1 MAEIINIATFDFD
14 MDLVN
19 KSLTEY
25 QTRLFELQKEQKRYA
40 DQNKALET
48 QIKSLTKTKQEL
60 TASGQQESSQY
71 KEVESRLKSLD
82 AQQKQ
87 VFINQRNLQTE
98 TGKVRQEYN
107 SLVKVQQTL
116 MDSNGKLRSSTDAY
130 EEALKREIKT
140 KADAK
145 KSNSELIKLADQL
158 DLSNDENIETLNQLN
173 KKIDENTEFLKAN
186 SSQMQQQQMNIGNY
200 ESALKNA
207 VMEINIFNGGL
218 QGFATRAT
226 QAGGAGALLTNSL
239 KTATSATIGLT
250 KSMLAFL
257 VSPIGIVLGV
267 IAGAFLLIQNAMNR
281 SEESTNK
288 LKAAIAPLTGIFNA
302 ILKALEPVGEF
313 LIDGIV
319 AGFELA
325 TKAAETA
332 IKIIGGGLKLLGFE
346 SAGDAVLEF
355 GNAMIQAGKDAQELA
370 LAEQELEKSQRK
382 ARLTQLQY
390 QKEAETFRQIRD
402 DETKSIQERIKA
414 NDELGAVLEKQLQE
428 ELRIAQTALKVANLR
443 MKAEGE
449 NKETLDAQAEALT
462 QIADIEER
470 INGQRSEQLK
480 NRVSLQ
486 KEAHDR
492 YMAQIDAQ
500 ISKQKEQL
508 DLWILQQG
516 DRAKTLQE
524 QLDLDRQIAK
534 KSIAILDQELKA
546 KKISREK
553 YEAEVLKIRMDL
565 AKQEAYIVEE
575 NAQRELDI
583 LIKNTDKQL
592 EERKRLNG
600 EELVLIAQQEEAK
613 LAFELTRFEQG
624 LINETEYQANRLAI
638 QEEYLKKETDL
649 KAQFDAQQIADRKLR
664 DELEVESRLL
674 ALEEN
679 AWNEFERN
687 QIILDEQYALEQEKL
702 QEQYNNGLISYD
714 NFLQAQKNLTEDYAK
729 QEAEIAKLKEQYK
742 LDVASQTFSNLS
754 AIAGKES
761 AAGKAFAI
769 AQATIDTYKAATSA
783 YQAMAGI
790 PIIGPALGAVA
801 AAAAVASGIA
811 NVKKITSTKVPNS
824 GGGISNPEIQ
834 GFAGGGTVMGG
845 SSILRNNGD
854 NVLVSAKVGET
865 FINESQRNFLGNDIL
880 GMAGVPGLAPS
891 DNAGTQNYS
900 GLSEIIADAVYKGSL
915 LGTNE
920 GSQSGLVQASENRQV
935 QNQAT
940 FG

>member
-1 MAEIINIATFDFD
+1 MAEVINIATFDFD

-60 TASGQQESSQY
+60 TASGQQESKQY
-71 KEVESRLKSLD
+71 QEVEAKLKSLD

-98 TGKVRQEYN
+98 TGKVRSEYN

-130 EEALKREIKT
+130 TQALQKEIKT

-145 KSNSELIKLADQL
+145 KNNSELIKLADQL
-158 DLSNDENIETLNQLN
+158 DLSIEGNVEVLNELN
-173 KKIDENTEFLKAN
+173 KKIDENTKFIKEN
-186 SSQMQQQQMNIGNY
+186 SSATQQQTMNIGNY
-200 ESALKNA
+200 QQDVKEALN
-207 VMEINIFNGGL
+207 ELNLFNGGL
-218 QGFATRAT
+218 AGFSSRAS
-226 QAGGAGALLTNSL
+226 QAGGAGALLSNSL
-239 KTATSATIGLT
+239 RTATSATIGLT
-250 KSMLAFL
+250 KAVLSFIAT
-257 VSPIGIVLGV
+257 PLGV
-267 IAGAFLLIQNAMNR
+267 ILTAIVAVFALVRNAMNR

-288 LKAAIAPLTGIFNA
+288 LKVAFSAVSGIINQLMKWLQPL
-302 ILKALEPVGEF
+302 GEF

-346 SAGDAVLEF
+346 SAGNAVLEF
-355 GNAMIQAGKDAQELA
+355 GNAMAEAAKDAQTLA
-370 LAEQELEKSQRK
+370 LMEQELEKSQRK

-390 QKEAETFRQIRD
+390 QKEAESFRQIRD
-402 DETKSIQERIKA
+402 DETKSIKERIQA
-414 NDELGAVLEKQLQE
+414 NEDLGKVLEKQLQE
-428 ELRIAQTALKVANLR
+428 ELRIAKLALDVANLR
-443 MKAEGE
+443 IKAEGE
-449 NKETLDAQAEALT
+449 TSTLLDAQADALT
-462 QIADIEER
+462 NIADIEER
-470 INGQRSEQLK
+470 INGQRSEQLR
-480 NRVSLQ
+480 NQVSLQ
-486 KEAHDR
+486 KQAHEK
-492 YMAQIDAQ
+492 YMAQLDAQ
-500 ISKQKEQL
+500 IKKQKEQL

-524 QLDLDRQIAK
+524 QLDLDRQIAN
-534 KSIAILDQELKA
+534 KSIAILDAELKA

-553 YEAEVLKIRMDL
+553 YDADVLKIRMDL
-565 AKQEAYIVEE
+565 AKQETLIVEE
-575 NAQRELDI
+575 NAKRELDL
-583 LIKNTDKQL
+583 LIKNTDRQL

-600 EELVLIAQQEEAK
+600 EELILIAQQEDAK
-613 LAFELTRFEQG
+613 LAFELTRFQQG

-649 KAQFDAQQIADRKLR
+649 KAQFDEQQRADRLLR

-674 ALEEN
+674 NLEDT
-679 AWNEFERN
+679 AWNEFERQ
-687 QIILDEQYALEQEKL
+687 QIILDEQYQIEQEKL
-702 QEQYNNGLISYD
+702 QEQYDSGKISYE
-714 NFLQAQKNLTEDYAK
+714 NFLQAQKNLTQDYAN
-729 QEAEIAKLKEQYK
+729 QDAEIAKLKEQYK
-742 LDVASQTFSNLS
+742 LDIASQTYGNLA

-761 AAGKAFAI
+761 AAGKAFATAGAI
-769 AQATIDTYKAATSA
+769 IDTYKSA
-783 YQAMAGI
+783 VSSYNSLSGI
-790 PIIGPALGAVA
+790 PIVGPALGAIA
-801 AAAAVASGIA
+801 AGAAIKMGLD
-811 NVKKITSTKVPNS
+811 NVKKINATKTPNA
-824 GGGISNPEIQ
+824 GGISNPEVQ

-854 NVLVSAKVGET
+854 NVLVTARVGET
-865 FINESQRNFLGNDIL
+865 FINESQRSFLGNDIL

-891 DNAGTQNYS
+891 DNAGAQNYS

-915 LGTNE
+915 MGTNE
-920 GSQSGLVQASENRQV
+920 GSRSGMVQASENRQI
-935 QNQAT
+935 QNQST
-940 FG
+940 FE